1 MIIAKDQLQNS
12 LPTFFTYHHASIY
25 YLWGHDI
32 YKRSFFF
39 SYRVWAFE
47 FGAQFFMS
55 KARHVWIVS
64 WLIIS
69 CKQTGDHELW
79 ATIFLPTPP
88 QTTESSNSKES
99 WLGHFDNRRV
109 ESQSYCSSHSLK
121 CLARFPN
128 SRKKIKKRW
137 FRGNLP
143 FYYIELPQK
152 SKQNEPC
159 IFCCGCSY

>member
-12 LPTFFTYHHASIY
+12 PPTFCIIMPVYTTYEVMISIND
-25 YLWGHDI
+25 H
-32 YKRSFFF
+32 FFF

-152 SKQNEPC
+152 SKQNEPG
-159 IFCCGCSY
+159 IFCRGRSY